1 MIPAELHS
9 NHNSEMKSRT
19 SYTGPRLLAA
29 SRDISISRGATVCE
43 ETSVSR
49 HFLRLFA
56 AFASTAVLPV
66 ISPQD
71 DVVNSEGPRAT
82 LSHFDRTF
90 IYNTIYNAN
99 YARSPHPPQLV
110 DRPYNQPSHLYP
122 AKVQICTQ
130 HWDAFEEAVEAAVKD
145 TEGTGKVER
154 LCLDML
160 VGFLDHQLKR
170 GDYDNVVLS
179 ALAVLGIREDNGWI
193 DAIDYTPIYSAVVKF
208 ISGVRRGDCRA
219 DGTATGTARYT

>member
-1 MIPAELHS
+1 M
-9 NHNSEMKSRT
+9 
-19 SYTGPRLLAA
+19 
-29 SRDISISRGATVCE
+29 
-43 ETSVSR
+43 
-49 HFLRLFA
+49 
-56 AFASTAVLPV
+56 
-66 ISPQD
+66 
-71 DVVNSEGPRAT
+71 
-82 LSHFDRTF
+82 
-90 IYNTIYNAN
+90 
-99 YARSPHPPQLV
+99 

-193 DAIDYTPIYSAVVKF
+193 DAIDYTPIYSAVVKCARMLVVYQSYLESEEE
-208 ISGVRRGDCRA
+208 IAGLMARLRAQPVTLSCNRRIKFYIV
-219 DGTATGTARYT
+219 TATTLPPSTHVPLTGAA